1 MMEINGMIR
10 TWHGDPGQI
19 VQALSPD
26 NLNSMQTSALEHAV
40 ETRVRSG
47 QLRSVIASVD
57 DYLMNLMIAEDL
69 CSYTS
74 R

>member
-1 MMEINGMIR
+1 MMEIDGVIR
-10 TWHGDPGQI
+10 TWHGDPEQI
-19 VQALSPD
+19 AKALSPD
-26 NLNSMQTSALEHAV
+26 NLASMQTSAMPHAV
-40 ETRVRSG
+40 ETRVRSR

>member
-40 ETRVRSG
+40 ETRVRSS

-74 R
+74 H

>member
-1 MMEINGMIR
+1 MMEIDGMIR
-10 TWHGDPGQI
+10 TLHGDPGQI
-19 VQALSPD
+19 AQAISPD
-26 NLNSMQTSALEHAV
+26 NLASMQTSVMPHAV
-40 ETRVRSG
+40 ETRVHSR